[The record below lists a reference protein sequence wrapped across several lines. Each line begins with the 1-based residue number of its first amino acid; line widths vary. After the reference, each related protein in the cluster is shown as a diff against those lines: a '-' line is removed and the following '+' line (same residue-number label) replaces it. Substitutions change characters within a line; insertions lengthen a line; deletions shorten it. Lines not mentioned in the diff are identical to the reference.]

1 MKSENY
7 KVKSNI
13 EETLELL
20 EMLNIDIK
28 EWLKDDSK
36 F

>member
-1 MKSENY
+1 MKPENY

-13 EETLELL
+13 EKTLELL

-28 EWLKDDSK
+28 EWLKDE
-36 F
+36 

>member
-20 EMLNIDIK
+20 QMLNIDIK
-28 EWLKDDSK
+28 ELMEDE
-36 F
+36 